1 MQPFKTYDE
10 QIAKLKND
18 KNLIINDEDYAK
30 SILKQI
36 GYYSLI
42 SGYKDL
48 FKDKTTKM
56 YTNEANF
63 EDIYALYL
71 FDEEL
76 RSLFLSYLLK
86 IERHFRSLLS
96 YFFTE
101 KYGES
106 QVHYLNIDNY
116 NNISSNILGVNKLI
130 DTLSDLAL
138 NSNAYTYIN
147 FNRATY
153 KNVPLWV
160 LMNAITF
167 GTLSKFYKYSEHD
180 IRSKVSHEFNNL
192 KEREIERILSVLSQY
207 RNVCAHGERLYS
219 YKTKT
224 DIPDLAIHSKMN
236 IPKNGKQYIYGKHDL
251 FSVVISFKYL
261 LENGDFLEFKGKL
274 KKSIDKLLK
283 DATSL
288 SETQLYEKMGFPD
301 DWKKITRYKR
311 I

>member
-10 QIAKLKND
+10 QIFKLRDD
-18 KNLIINDEDYAK
+18 KKLIINNEDYAK
-30 SILKQI
+30 SILKQV

-56 YTNEANF
+56 YTNGASF
-63 EDIYALYL
+63 EDVYALYL

-76 RSLFLSYLLK
+76 RGLFLSYLLK
-86 IERHFRSLLS
+86 IERHFRSLIS

-106 QVHYLNIDNY
+106 QTYYLDINNY
-116 NNISSNILGVNKLI
+116 NNTSNNISGINRLI
-130 DTLSDLAL
+130 TTL
-138 NSNAYTYIN
+138 NSLAVNTSGYNYIN
-147 FNRATY
+147 FNRMHY
-153 KNVPLWV
+153 GNVPLWV

-167 GTLSKFYKYSEHD
+167 GTLSKFYQFSQHD
-180 IRSKVSHEFNNL
+180 IRSKVSHEFGNL
-192 KEREIERILSVLSQY
+192 RENEIESILSVLAKY

-236 IPKNGKQYIYGKHDL
+236 IPKNGNQYIYGKHDL